1 MTVDTLRIRLD
12 ETDPQG
18 WHERWQQA
26 RQQGDSRKMAAIVK
40 QVNRLLTELENQLG
54 HEAGAKFDV

>member
-1 MTVDTLRIRLD
+1 
-12 ETDPQG
+12 
-18 WHERWQQA
+18 
-26 RQQGDSRKMAAIVK
+26 MAAIVK